1 MSYPDKITKS
11 MQKFRYFS
19 PKTVSEAVLTLSQLD
34 GTAKVLAG
42 GTDLLPMMKQRA
54 ITPGSIVNIK
64 NITELAYIRE
74 DADGLKIGAMTTIAD
89 IKESDLIKQKCVS
102 LYEAAR
108 KFGTPVVR
116 NMATMGGNICRSSP
130 SADTVPPLMVFD
142 AEVKLVGPKGERGL
156 LLEDF
161 FTGPGENVLKQEL
174 LTEII
179 IPKKEDRYG
188 TAFEKVG
195 RSSADLAK
203 LNCAVRITVSGG
215 RCDDIR
221 IALGAVADKPIR
233 AKKAEQAIKGKTI
246 SDEATEAAAQKVT
259 GDIAAITDVRS
270 TAVYRTDVSKVLVR
284 RLIKLAVERI

>member
-1 MSYPDKITKS
+1 

-89 IKESDLIKQKCVS
+89 IKESDIIKQKCVS

>member
-1 MSYPDKITKS
+1 M
-11 MQKFRYFS
+11 
-19 PKTVSEAVLTLSQLD
+19 SQLD

-89 IKESDLIKQKCVS
+89 IKESDIIKQKCVS

-188 TAFEKVG
+188 NT
-195 RSSADLAK
+195 
-203 LNCAVRITVSGG
+203 
-215 RCDDIR
+215 
-221 IALGAVADKPIR
+221 
-233 AKKAEQAIKGKTI
+233 
-246 SDEATEAAAQKVT
+246 
-259 GDIAAITDVRS
+259 
-270 TAVYRTDVSKVLVR
+270 
-284 RLIKLAVERI
+284 